1 MKKLVWKVVVVVVDV
16 VDVVVIDVVVVDVV
30 VASYCIYAVLWLLVL
45 VQGWDVVAPVHV
57 VVLQLEGGL
66 HVVVVVAIVSA
77 VVAIISNVVVVI
89 FVAIMSIVVVVA
101 IIPVVFAAVAVA
113 FGFSGEK
120 VVIVCFFVVFICNI
134 SNNSLSN
141 RIDCSKACFV
151 DVISSFT
158 VVHIIVYIA
167 GVDDD
172 VFSVVI
178 LEFVIFKKAKSGSEM
193 QMTIKVPCEEGR

>member
-1 MKKLVWKVVVVVVDV
+1 MKKLVWKVVVVVVV

-66 HVVVVVAIVSA
+66 HVVVVVVAIVSA

-141 RIDCSKACFV
+141 RIGCSKACFV

-178 LEFVIFKKAKSGSEM
+178 LEFVIFKKAKSRSEM